1 MLLLFLAFISIDRPC
16 ITDEYILQVGDKI
29 LVSVS
34 GSINFAYEQTIIP
47 QGNIF
52 VQSPIPEEIG
62 TLESGFP
69 LSQGVLES
77 VHIAGFTIKDALSLT
92 EKVFNK
98 YFKNVEVSLTVIEFT
113 DLVYVTGA
121 VSTPTG
127 YPFLPQRTVREYIGL
142 AGGPLPEGNIEEV
155 KVKKLDG
162 PEIKVA
168 LNTTVE
174 RGDVITIPRAYVYV
188 RGAVE
193 IPGAFPYN
201 PDFGAAEYIGM
212 AGGPTERGLV
222 SKSYVIKKDGTKV
235 SLKRAKIEKGNTIV
249 VKKVFLKW
257 WEDYLTIASAVT
269 TVIIA
274 WLTITK

>member
-1 MLLLFLAFISIDRPC
+1 M
-16 ITDEYILQVGDKI
+16 
-29 LVSVS
+29 
-34 GSINFAYEQTIIP
+34 
-47 QGNIF
+47 
-52 VQSPIPEEIG
+52 
-62 TLESGFP
+62 
-69 LSQGVLES
+69 
-77 VHIAGFTIKDALSLT
+77 
-92 EKVFNK
+92 
-98 YFKNVEVSLTVIEFT
+98 
-113 DLVYVTGA
+113 
-121 VSTPTG
+121 
-127 YPFLPQRTVREYIGL
+127 
-142 AGGPLPEGNIEEV
+142 

-162 PEIKVA
+162 TEIKVDI
-168 LNTTVE
+168 NTTVE

-249 VKKVFLKW
+249 VKKVLLKW